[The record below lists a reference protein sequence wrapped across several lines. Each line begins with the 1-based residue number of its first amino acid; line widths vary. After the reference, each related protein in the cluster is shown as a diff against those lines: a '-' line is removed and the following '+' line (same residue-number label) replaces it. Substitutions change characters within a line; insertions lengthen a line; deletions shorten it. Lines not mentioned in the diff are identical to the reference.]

1 MDTIRRDVILF
12 SVFFSSSFL
21 VYISLLSGGYIINA
35 DFTRVNTI
43 SSFINE
49 IIPLWNEYGSHSSIF
64 ILGKFL
70 IYTPLILFSFLKLD
84 ITITYSYLIYFS
96 ILSAISALFVF
107 KLSKYVL
114 SQSNNKLSK
123 WEEAF
128 CISSAFFYIFS
139 TYVVEHVTHPA
150 MTYAF
155 YLAPL
160 ILYTLIKGINENRKR
175 YLVLSA
181 ILWSLAA
188 SDIHWPIYGSIIIAG
203 YIAYN
208 LICELVKD
216 KKPKIY
222 LMRSALTAIIV
233 VFGTFLLIN
242 SYWIIPGVFSGG
254 TSLYPEVLTE
264 EGAIFW
270 YRNANMLNIM
280 AMKANV
286 ALDLRYS
293 NLPQSLDSLQ
303 GLNLN
308 IFLIALVIIGLSS
321 LVMYKKK
328 SKEHIFF
335 GLLFVVTV
343 FLSAGPRFLPQVFNW
358 FMFDAPL
365 HSIYAWA
372 FKSPKFHQ
380 FLILALAPLIALT
393 GIRINR
399 FLESKKKMLGKIV
412 PPIFLVIIIL
422 CSIIPNYPLLT
433 GDFNGN
439 LKTTDLPWDYKVT
452 ITYLNNSS
460 DDFKVIWGPPFYF
473 FKSSWWENR
482 IKRLAEDITPK
493 PTYDNPI
500 FNDNLNYPL
509 LFEVRYPYNSI
520 VYRNETNHVSKFFSP
535 LNIKYIIVHNDI
547 PQLNTEI
554 NKTVKNLQYQ
564 KDLKHVKNYGFVD
577 IFELENVSNH
587 ISVKSENIL
596 LNGGLRGYNALT
608 SIERFNPNKI
618 GIVYEDQILNSK
630 FMNFSDIIK
639 GKKINSIDLR
649 NAIVLAPF
657 KSTNHYEPDNMWSK
671 TFVTSVIFRK
681 SLLKFRL
688 YDPYQFDY
696 GKGLVFTWSTK
707 EIAENIMP
715 TKSDLI
721 FDCNFDN
728 KEQLNEWKKET
739 REKQSNALQTLQL
752 DETALKS
759 MLWNF
764 SSGWKTVKSP
774 LIPVEFGKV
783 YTFKLKVKGE
793 NAHKIHI
800 KVTGYNAKNKIVGT
814 KHVYDV
820 GSGTFDWKEAKYT
833 YSPENET
840 TKYLQLEI
848 WHEHETDKPLPN
860 IIWTDDIKIY
870 DITKYT
876 ELVILKIPFSV
887 DKTDTYK
894 LFIRYFKNQKG
905 GEIKVHLDDEH
916 IAINT
921 KDPLN
926 KFVWEELA
934 TLHSEKG
941 KRHEIIL
948 ENVKGFNAVNL
959 FALIPEEECEK
970 AKQEMTEV
978 MQNKTIIYL
987 FEAESDMYHDN
998 ATISK
1003 KFGGEASNGEVL
1015 ELAAGKA
1022 WQEIEIIKDG
1032 TYSLAIRAKGDFRVQ
1047 IDDKE
1052 FEFHNSN
1059 LTYWYSPI
1067 FELNRGEYNL
1077 TIRPLDISVAN
1088 FSFEPVSNI
1097 ETEIIERLPAGIV
1110 SFSTDSYS
1118 GDSSLEVSSNVTEEG
1133 WLWLYTPEVN
1143 VTPGKRYSAITH
1155 MKYKNAV
1162 ESYISI
1168 EGYNKTAGEWIEL
1181 MQVPSGQAGTS
1192 DWKECRQMLTI
1203 PEDITKIRFVMNAG
1217 WINDQEVGNATTW
1230 FDDISVYPV
1239 KDYLD
1244 VIWLYTTR
1252 NNETI
1257 NELFKTNE
1265 TPASIMEYTKIDPT
1279 KYKVTVDATEP
1290 FMLSFAEGYDPLW
1303 EARIYKDGEKVE
1315 VVKSIPLYSVI
1326 NGFWVDETGDL
1337 EIEIRYKPQDWF
1349 ELGLWVSVTTFIGCI
1364 GYLFYDWRRGKG
1376 GKWALRIGARR
1387 HNTGNVVNK
1396 GFREGVQRLKKKQKR
1411 KN

>member
-12 SVFFSSSFL
+12 SVFFSFSFL

-35 DFTRVNTI
+35 DFTRVDTI
-43 SSFINE
+43 GSFINE
-49 IIPLWNEYGSHSSIF
+49 IIPLWNEYGSHTSIS
-64 ILGKFL
+64 ILSKFL

-84 ITITYSYLIYFS
+84 IEITHSYLIYFS

-107 KLSKYVL
+107 KLSRYVI
-114 SQSNNKLSK
+114 SQSNGKLST

-139 TYVVEHVTHPA
+139 TYVVEQVTHPA
-150 MTYAF
+150 IKYAF

-160 ILYTLIKGINENRKR
+160 ILYTLIKGINENRML
-175 YLVLSA
+175 YLVLTA
-181 ILWSLAA
+181 ILWSLAV
-188 SDIHWPIYGSIIIAG
+188 SDMHWPIYGSIIIAG

-208 LICELVKD
+208 LIYGLVKD

-222 LMRSALTAIIV
+222 LMRSALTYIIV

-242 SYWIIPGVFSGG
+242 LYWIIPGVFSGG
-254 TSLYPEVLTE
+254 ASLYPIVLTE
-264 EGAIFW
+264 EGLISWF
-270 YRNANMLNIM
+270 RNANMLNII
-280 AMKANV
+280 AMRGNFFLAY
-286 ALDLRYS
+286 RYG
-293 NLPQSLDSLQ
+293 NLPQFLGFLQ
-303 GLNLN
+303 GINLN
-308 IFLIALVIIGLSS
+308 ILLIALVIIGLSS
-321 LVMYKKK
+321 LVMYKNK

-335 GLLFVVTV
+335 GFLFIVTV
-343 FLSAGPRFLPQVFNW
+343 FLSAGPRFLTQLFNW
-358 FMFDAPL
+358 FMFDAPF

-372 FKSPKFHQ
+372 FRSPKFHQ

-399 FLESKKKMLGKIV
+399 FLESRKKVIGKIF
-412 PPIFLVIIIL
+412 PLFFLLLVIL

-439 LKTTDLPWDYKVT
+439 LRTTDLPADYKAT

-460 DDFKVIWGPPFYF
+460 DDFKVIWGPPYAGLN
-473 FKSSWWENR
+473 SSWWENR
-482 IKRLAEDITPK
+482 IGRLTKDITPK
-493 PTYDNPI
+493 PTYDNRI

-509 LFEVRYPYNSI
+509 LFGVRYPYNSI
-520 VYRNETNHVSKFFSP
+520 VYRNETDHVSKFFSP

-547 PQLNTEI
+547 PQLNTKI

-564 KDLKHVKNYGFVD
+564 KDLKIIRNYGFVD

-608 SIERFNPNKI
+608 VIERFNPNKI
-618 GIVYEDQILNSK
+618 GIVYEDQILNSN
-630 FMNFSDIIK
+630 FINFSDIIIGNNNIGLK
-639 GKKINSIDLR
+639 

-657 KSTNHYEPDNMWSK
+657 KSINHYDPDTTWSK
-671 TFVTSVIFRK
+671 ASVASEDFRK

-688 YDPYQFDY
+688 HDPYQFDY
-696 GKGLVFTWSTK
+696 GKGLVFSWSTK
-707 EIAENIMP
+707 EIAENIIP
-715 TKSDLI
+715 TKKDLVV
-721 FDCNFDN
+721 DWNFDD

-739 REKQSNALQTLQL
+739 RENQSNAIQTLQQ
-752 DETALKS
+752 DEKALKA

-774 LIPVEFGKV
+774 LIPVEFGNV
-783 YTFKLKVKGE
+783 YAFKLKVRGK
-793 NAHKIHI
+793 NAHTIHI
-800 KVTGYNAKNKIVGT
+800 KVTGYNDKNKKVGT
-814 KHVYDV
+814 KQVYSV
-820 GSGTFDWKEAKYT
+820 TSGTFDWKEARFT
-833 YSPENET
+833 YATQNES
-840 TKYLQLEI
+840 TKYLQLELG
-848 WHEHETDKPLPN
+848 HGHETDKPLPN
-860 IIWTDDIKIY
+860 FIQIDDVKVY
-870 DITKYT
+870 DITRYT
-876 ELVILKIPFSV
+876 GPVTLEIPFNV
-887 DKTDTYK
+887 DKTDNYK
-894 LFIRYFKNQKG
+894 LFIRYFKNQEG
-905 GEIKVHLDDEH
+905 GGIKVYLDSDR
-916 IAINT
+916 ITINT
-921 KDPLN
+921 KDQLN
-926 KFVWEELA
+926 RFIWEDLGTYQLVNGGH
-934 TLHSEKG
+934 TLV
-941 KRHEIIL
+941 L
-948 ENVKGFNAVNL
+948 ENVKGFNAVNI
-959 FALIPEEECEK
+959 FALIPEEDHTNF
-970 AKQEMTEV
+970 KQEMTEV
-978 MQNKTIIYL
+978 MQNKTMIYL
-987 FEAESDMYHDN
+987 FEAESDMYRDN

-1015 ELAAGKA
+1015 EIADGKA
-1022 WQEIEIIKDG
+1022 WQEIEIIKDC

-1047 IDDKE
+1047 IDDKK
-1052 FEFHNSN
+1052 FEFQNSN
-1059 LTYWYSPI
+1059 LTYWYSPT

-1077 TIRPLDISVAN
+1077 TIRPLDISVVN
-1088 FSFEPVSNI
+1088 FSFEPVSNM

-1118 GDSSLEVSSNVTEEG
+1118 GDSSLEVRSNVTEEG
-1133 WLWLYTPEVN
+1133 WLWFSTPEVN

-1155 MKYKNAV
+1155 MKYRNVV

-1168 EGYNKTAGEWIEL
+1168 ESYNKTAGEWIEL
-1181 MQVPSGQAGTS
+1181 MQVPSGQTGTS
-1192 DWKECRQMLTI
+1192 DWEEYRQMLTI
-1203 PEDITKIRFVMNAG
+1203 REDITNIRFVLNAG
-1217 WINDQEVGNATTW
+1217 WINDQVVGNATTW

-1239 KDYLD
+1239 KNYLD

-1326 NGFWVDETGDL
+1326 NGFWIDETGNL
-1337 EIEIRYKPQDWF
+1337 EIEIRYKPQEWF
-1349 ELGLWVSVTTFIGCI
+1349 EMGLWVSVTTFIGCI

-1387 HNTGNVVNK
+1387 HNTGNVDNK
-1396 GFREGVQRLKKKQKR
+1396 GFREGVQGLKKKQKR